1 MSKGDNMA
9 KPTLIR
15 ARAAELWKAL
25 RDYLGAGGRGRR
37 SRITDRDG
45 LSHFLESR
53 ASHVAQTSLYGYLRT
68 RAGVGFPNLFD
79 NDDYVKSI
87 DIAKWYVWLAC
98 LSDLSIFAGGLVA
111 QRTGAG
117 QAEVGR
123 VMAVIVDAILTATG
137 MPDGAGGEFLPLA
150 ERLRA
155 RVTSCDWAAVR
166 DDETP
171 FSESPAALIGRA
183 PVIDELKSLDDEI
196 VRNSVRFRWQEV
208 RRDLRRDLDAEALVA
223 SMGQRDPRSGTP
235 GS

>member
-1 MSKGDNMA
+1 MTM
-9 KPTLIR
+9 PYPVRTR
-15 ARAAELWKAL
+15 VAELWKTL
-25 RDYLGAGGRGRR
+25 RDYLGASGQGRKAP
-37 SRITDRDG
+37 ITDRDG
-45 LSHFLESR
+45 LLQFLESR

-68 RAGVGFPNLFD
+68 RAGVRFPNLFD

-123 VMAVIVDAILTATG
+123 LMSGVVDAILTATG
-137 MPDGAGGEFLPLA
+137 IPEGAGGEFFPLA

-155 RVTSCDWAAVR
+155 RVASCDWAAVR

-171 FSESPAALIGRA
+171 FSESPGALIGRA

-208 RRDLRRDLDAEALVA
+208 RRDLRRDLDAEALIA
-223 SMGQRDPRSGTP
+223 SMGQTILHSEAGHN
-235 GS
+235 GE